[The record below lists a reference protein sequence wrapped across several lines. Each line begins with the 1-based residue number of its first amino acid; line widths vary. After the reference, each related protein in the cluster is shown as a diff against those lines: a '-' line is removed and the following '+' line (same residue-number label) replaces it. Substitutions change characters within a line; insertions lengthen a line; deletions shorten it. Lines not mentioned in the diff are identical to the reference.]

1 VGDDETQVLRL
12 HTRYSSG
19 RPVNTYDIQSFLGLT
34 DIEGDKPREVDIE
47 GSTRVGNRIYWTG
60 SHSHADVGEIRTNRA
75 RIFATDIVEAGTN
88 TTVNYVGRYEHLKA
102 DLIDWDAANGHG
114 KGANYLGFAA
124 SAADGVLP
132 KEIRGAGFNIE
143 GLAMAPGSTTI
154 AWIGFRAPIVPA
166 TNRLYTLIVPV
177 LNFDVLAISDSTPG
191 LAAFG
196 DPIELDF
203 QGRGIRSFEGDTN
216 GYLIITG
223 PPSNIPTPIPPYDYK
238 MYSWSGNPA
247 DPPRQ
252 HAADFTGLNPEA
264 LVELP
269 PHPWTEASQFQIL
282 SDNGRTDYYND
293 GTQGKHLPEPNFK
306 KFRSDIITLGPVV
319 RPQPFF
325 TSITQTDGIT
335 SLQWRAT
342 ISAGENGF
350 TI

>member
-1 VGDDETQVLRL
+1 
-12 HTRYSSG
+12 
-19 RPVNTYDIQSFLGLT
+19 
-34 DIEGDKPREVDIE
+34 
-47 GSTRVGNRIYWTG
+47 
-60 SHSHADVGEIRTNRA
+60 
-75 RIFATDIVEAGTN
+75 
-88 TTVNYVGRYEHLKA
+88 
-102 DLIDWDAANGHG
+102 
-114 KGANYLGFAA
+114 
-124 SAADGVLP
+124 
-132 KEIRGAGFNIE
+132 
-143 GLAMAPGSTTI
+143 MAPGSTTI

-342 ISAGENGF
+342 IGDTYRIQYKTLF
-350 TI
+350 TDPDWMDLPGDITATGPLAATSDAVNAATQRFYKVTLLP